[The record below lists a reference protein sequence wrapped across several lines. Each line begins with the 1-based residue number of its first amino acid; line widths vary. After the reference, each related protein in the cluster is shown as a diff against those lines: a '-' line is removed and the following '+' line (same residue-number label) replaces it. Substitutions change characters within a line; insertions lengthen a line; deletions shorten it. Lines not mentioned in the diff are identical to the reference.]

1 MYNLIRIDNGCYCWT
16 IISRTHIW
24 FCNAAASWHWQS
36 EHYVC
41 RIHGAAKY
49 QMSSLKMQPTK
60 FRHTIR
66 FWSSNVVAAIKET
79 AFELCS
85 TAVPSQSIWLCYLS
99 KCLRLDLLTQ
109 STETTTHAWWEKR
122 IACIADE
129 LYIGSHICNQLFM
142 HEKYTTWQ
150 IEICASLW
158 SLESF
163 NVHLIKKYYS
173 NLHMEE
179 IVLRWGQILPFF
191 LFHGHMKD
199 RGKIFQNG
207 CAVSQ

>member
-1 MYNLIRIDNGCYCWT
+1 MQHSSTITKHLTLLFVEMSPSGFTHSIDRN
-16 IISRTHIW
+16 
-24 FCNAAASWHWQS
+24 N
-36 EHYVC
+36 
-41 RIHGAAKY
+41 
-49 QMSSLKMQPTK
+49 
-60 FRHTIR
+60 HT
-66 FWSSNVVAAIKET
+66 
-79 AFELCS
+79 CMMG
-85 TAVPSQSIWLCYLS
+85 
-99 KCLRLDLLTQ
+99 
-109 STETTTHAWWEKR
+109 EKNSMH
-122 IACIADE
+122 IADE
-129 LYIGSHICNQLFM
+129 LYIGSHVINFLCMKN
-142 HEKYTTWQ
+142 TWQ

-207 CAVSQ
+207 CSQSINPSHKIRLWWVMEPSIRLETFVFQAK